1 MAYELR
7 LTTPHGIVLENAYCN
22 IDFFSFTK
30 RHEGL
35 IFNMVFYRDRQA
47 YEEGLPAL
55 PDMIIGDTIPIS
67 EIDLEGNIL
76 QQIYEYATT
85 KSKLSTDAEYFIEM
99 QKTQEEPIA
108 VDMQYALLKE
118 AINVIEKPVLVEEQP
133 VEEA

>member
-35 IFNMVFYRDRQA
+35 IFNMVFYRDREA

-76 QQIYEYATT
+76 QQIYEYATN

-118 AINVIEKPVLVEEQP
+118 ATNVIDKSVSAEEP
-133 VEEA
+133 PIE